1 MSDPYLILGVAEDA
15 DDAAVEAA
23 YREAIRHCPPER
35 NPSRFEALRGA
46 FELIRTRR
54 DRLAY
59 ALFDRIPPSVADL
72 LERAAPAGEPR
83 RPERAVIE
91 ALLRGGG

>member
-1 MSDPYLILGVAEDA
+1 MNDPYLILGVSEDA

-23 YREAIRHCPPER
+23 YRGAIRQCPPER
-35 NPSRFEALRGA
+35 DPQEFEALRGA
-46 FELIRTRR
+46 FEKIRTRR

-59 ALFDRIPPSVADL
+59 GLFDRTPPSIEDL

-91 ALLRGGG
+91 ALLRRGG